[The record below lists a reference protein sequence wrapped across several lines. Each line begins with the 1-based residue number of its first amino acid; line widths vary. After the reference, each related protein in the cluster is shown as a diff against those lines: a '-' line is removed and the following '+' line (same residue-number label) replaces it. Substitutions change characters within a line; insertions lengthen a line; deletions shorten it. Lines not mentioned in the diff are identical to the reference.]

1 MMIEGSTLKV
11 GGRPLKYWLGTK
23 ITQLGNQMTSKNK
36 YRLVTNPQCKL
47 YNPFTLV
54 VSFTVDSIEKYQVT
68 LQGDYKKIY
77 KETSD
82 NEPEILER
90 EMFAIIYEN
99 RREWFKKE

>member
-1 MMIEGSTLKV
+1 MLIEGSTLKV
-11 GGRPLKYWLGTK
+11 GGRPFKYWLGTK
-23 ITQLGNQMTSKNK
+23 ITQFGINMTSKNK

-47 YNPFTLV
+47 FNPFTLV
-54 VSFTVDSIEKYQVT
+54 VSFTVDGNEKYQVA

-82 NEPEILER
+82 NDPELLER

-99 RREWFKKE
+99 RGEWFKKE